1 MKARQLHSTLT
12 ADGTIRLSIDDVD
25 LGETLG
31 ADEVIVRVDATPI
44 NPTDLFLLL
53 SGADLSKATASGGA
67 VLAPVPA
74 GIVSAFAGRIDKAL
88 PVGSEGAGTVIAAG
102 AGAAAQALLGKV
114 VATNSG
120 MFATHRKLPAGAV
133 RPLPDGRTAEEGAS
147 SFVNPMT
154 ALSFVETMRAEKH
167 TAIVHTAAASNLGQ
181 MLVKIC
187 AADGVPLVNIVRRP
201 AHVTQLRALG
211 AQHVVD
217 SSAPTFAADLVEA
230 IAATGA
236 TLAFDAIGGGTIGTQ
251 ILDAMERV
259 AVRSM
264 ATFSHY
270 GSSTLKQLYVYGSLD
285 RAPMTLVRTF
295 GLTWSVGGYLV
306 MNALRKLGPE
316 VMMRMSGRVMRE
328 LTTTFASH
336 YTARIGLEQLLDI
349 ETLRSCAQ
357 MATGEKFLITPTH
370 A

>member
-1 MKARQLHSTLT
+1 MKARELHSTLT
-12 ADGTIRLSIDDVD
+12 ADGNIRLTIDEVD

-31 ADEVIVRVDATPI
+31 ADDVIVRVDATPI

-53 SGADLSKATASGGA
+53 SGADLSKATATGDA
-67 VLAPVPA
+67 LVAPVPA
-74 GIVSAFAGRIDKAL
+74 GIVSAFAGRIDKPL
-88 PVGSEGAGTVIAAG
+88 TVGSEGAGTVIAAG
-102 AGAAAQALLGKV
+102 AGAAAQALVGKV
-114 VATNSG
+114 VATNNG
-120 MFATHRKLPAGAV
+120 MFATHRKLPVGAV
-133 RPLPDGRTAEEGAS
+133 RPLPEGRTAEEGAS

-201 AHVTQLRALG
+201 AQVTQLRDLG
-211 AQHVVD
+211 AQYVVD

-230 IAATGA
+230 IAATRA

-259 AVRSM
+259 AIRSM
-264 ATFSHY
+264 QTFSHY

-285 RAPMTLVRTF
+285 RSPMTLYRTF
-295 GLTWSVGGYLV
+295 GLSWSIGGYLV

-316 VMMRMSGRVMRE
+316 VMMRMSARVMRE

-357 MATGEKFLITPTH
+357 MATGEKFLITP
-370 A
+370 ARA